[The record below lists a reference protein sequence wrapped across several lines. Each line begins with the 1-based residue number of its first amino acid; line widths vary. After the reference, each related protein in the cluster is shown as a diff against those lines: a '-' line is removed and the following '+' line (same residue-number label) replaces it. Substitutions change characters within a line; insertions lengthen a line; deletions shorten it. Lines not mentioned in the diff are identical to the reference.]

1 MSMSTHVI
9 GIKEPTEEYRKK
21 YEAYR
26 ACEAAGVSA
35 PKEVRD
41 FFGGIAFKYVD
52 PTGMTIAL
60 DKSCIHEWKA
70 DMSEGYEIEVAKIPE
85 GVTRVRVYNSW

>member
-9 GIKEPTEEYRKK
+9 GIKEPTEEFRKK

-26 ACEAAGVSA
+26 ACEAAGVRP
-35 PKEVRD
+35 PKEVAD
-41 FFGGIAFKYVD
+41 FFDGVGFQYID
-52 PTGMTIAL
+52 STGMEVEL
-60 DKSCIHEWKA
+60 DKSCAREWKA
-70 DMSEGYEIEVAKIPE
+70 DMKEGYEIEVAKIPA

>member
-1 MSMSTHVI
+1 MGMSTHVV

-26 ACEAAGVSA
+26 ACDAAGVTP
-35 PKEVRD
+35 PKEIVD
-41 FFGGIAFKYVD
+41 FFDGVDFKYVD
-52 PTGMTIAL
+52 PTGMKVNL
-60 DKSCIHEWKA
+60 DKSCVHDWKA
-70 DMSEGYEIEVAKIPE
+70 DMSEGYEIEVAKIPA

>member
-9 GIKEPTEEYRKK
+9 GIKEPTEEYKKK

-26 ACEAAGVSA
+26 ACHAAGVA
-35 PKEVRD
+35 PPKEVLD
-41 FFGGIAFKYVD
+41 FFNDLRFDCVD
-52 PTGMTIAL
+52 ATGMEVQL
-60 DKSCIHEWKA
+60 DASCLQKYKA
-70 DMSEGYEIEVAKIPE
+70 DMQEGYEIVISKVPA